1 MTKPISFSNF
11 NKETNEAGLWANIHK
26 RRKAGKAPKK
36 PGDKGYPKTLDIE
49 SKEAFSASAIA
60 KKPRAGDGKPMGGKL
75 PSYMATKSKPSMAKL
90 DKPDV
95 STKDKN
101 NLTFKEFKRTFIK

>member
-75 PSYMATKSKPSMAKL
+75 PSYMTTKAPLAKSQNEV
-90 DKPDV
+90 D
-95 STKDKN
+95 T
-101 NLTFKEFKRTFIK
+101 R

>member
-60 KKPRAGDGKPMGGKL
+60 KNL
-75 PSYMATKSKPSMAKL
+75 VQVMA
-90 DKPDV
+90 
-95 STKDKN
+95 
-101 NLTFKEFKRTFIK
+101 NLWVENYQAI